1 MAMDRRAFLA
11 GTAGLAATAW
21 LPLGCASWVPGGSVL
36 FQHGVASGDPLSDRV
51 ILWTRVSPEPGVTA
65 VDVRWEIAEDPDF
78 KHLVGKGR
86 VRTDVSRDLTVKVD
100 AVGLAPGEHWFY
112 RFEALGQRSPVGRTR
127 TLPVGAVDHVR
138 FAVCSCSNYPQGYFN
153 AYAAMALREDIDA
166 VLHLGDYIYEYGA
179 DGYGGDAGLGR
190 DVEPRHEITSLDDY
204 RTRYAQYRSDPDLQ
218 ALHRLHPF
226 IVVWDDHE
234 SANDSWSAG
243 AQNHQPERE
252 GDWVARK
259 AAAVRAYFE
268 WMPIRAVPGSLRAG
282 RIHRSFRY
290 GDLVDLIML
299 DTRLTGRDRQ
309 VSGQDVSGLEDPART
324 LLGREQEAWLAG
336 ELERSQA
343 DGTAWRVLGQQVM
356 LGQMVPPGLPS
367 HNDGW
372 DGYRAARARLLR
384 DLDRTNIRDVIALT
398 GDYHSSWAMEITDD
412 PFSDAAYDP
421 VTGRGVRAVEFIAPA
436 VSSSPLGSSPRLA
449 GRFDGITE
457 THPHVRLCDV
467 EQNGYFMLDL
477 DRERA
482 RADWFWQRTV
492 REPGVDEV
500 FGAAWATE
508 RGRPQ
513 LVAQAPSA
521 VVG

>member
-1 MAMDRRAFLA
+1 
-11 GTAGLAATAW
+11 
-21 LPLGCASWVPGGSVL
+21 
-36 FQHGVASGDPLSDRV
+36 
-51 ILWTRVSPEPGVTA
+51 
-65 VDVRWEIAEDPDF
+65 
-78 KHLVGKGR
+78 
-86 VRTDVSRDLTVKVD
+86 
-100 AVGLAPGEHWFY
+100 
-112 RFEALGQRSPVGRTR
+112 
-127 TLPVGAVDHVR
+127 
-138 FAVCSCSNYPQGYFN
+138 
-153 AYAAMALREDIDA
+153 
-166 VLHLGDYIYEYGA
+166 
-179 DGYGGDAGLGR
+179 
-190 DVEPRHEITSLDDY
+190 
-204 RTRYAQYRSDPDLQ
+204 
-218 ALHRLHPF
+218 
-226 IVVWDDHE
+226 
-234 SANDSWSAG
+234 
-243 AQNHQPERE
+243 
-252 GDWVARK
+252 
-259 AAAVRAYFE
+259 
-268 WMPIRAVPGSLRAG
+268 
-282 RIHRSFRY
+282 
-290 GDLVDLIML
+290 
-299 DTRLTGRDRQ
+299 
-309 VSGQDVSGLEDPART
+309 
-324 LLGREQEAWLAG
+324 LGREQEAWLAG